1 MKRFWVTCTAV
12 SAVVAYAHLGYAQPV
27 SDLHRSK
34 VCSSRSTMAT
44 AGGYNGNTEMKM
56 SNEGGWCWVNLWA
69 TRGSFQYVATYR
81 VTKAPDHG
89 QLAMGEVNKRTRV
102 AYKPDAG
109 FVGEDRYTLM
119 DTTSNSQR
127 LVTVTVSK

>member
-1 MKRFWVTCTAV
+1 MV
-12 SAVVAYAHLGYAQPV
+12 LGQ
-27 SDLHRSK
+27 S
-34 VCSSRSTMAT
+34 M
-44 AGGYNGNTEMKM
+44 G
-56 SNEGGWCWVNLWA
+56 

-127 LVTVTVSK
+127 LVAVTVIPKGDPPSGGWPVMAWAHGTTGMADICAPSWKPHF

>member
-1 MKRFWVTCTAV
+1 MKRLWVTCTAV

-69 TRGSFQYVATYR
+69 RGEAATYR

-127 LVTVTVSK
+127 LVAVTVSK